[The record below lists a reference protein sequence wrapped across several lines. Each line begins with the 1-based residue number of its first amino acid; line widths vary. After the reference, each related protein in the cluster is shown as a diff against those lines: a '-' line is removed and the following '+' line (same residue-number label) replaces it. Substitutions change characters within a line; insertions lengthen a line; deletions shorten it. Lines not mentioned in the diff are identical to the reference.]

1 MIELRVLGPVHLL
14 VDGGP
19 APPELLWRKN
29 LALLA
34 FLALAER
41 PVRREQLVEMLWP
54 DRPEA
59 PARHSLNEAL
69 RQVRRVAGTS
79 GVETIQDRISLAP
92 GTVSLDL
99 TRFTEAERAGRW
111 AEAAAVVVGPF
122 LEGFSVPDAS
132 GFEDWLAAERL
143 RWTQR
148 STLVLTR
155 HAEEL
160 YRDGRLEEA
169 LEVGKRAMQIAP
181 HAEGAL
187 AIAVRVLAL
196 MGDRPGAIR
205 LYSGHVESMREALGI
220 PPGRG
225 LVALIERV
233 RADRLAGPAVRPS
246 SQGTLAPPLVGR
258 AAPLR
263 RLASLAARV
272 GERQAIGI
280 GLVLGDMGSGRTRLL
295 DEAAGRMRLEGWS
308 VIHASSVPGDRIG
321 AWGVLLALA
330 RQAIALPGV
339 AGARAEAVRTFVE
352 RLDNWANEFPGL
364 PAGPSLDLEPALR
377 DVLAATL
384 AEGPVAVALDD
395 AHWMDPESL
404 RAISLWTRELA
415 DQPLLV
421 LLAANTAEIPEEL
434 DYLRSR
440 LGRDLDG
447 EVITLG
453 PLAPVEIEALVRAQ
467 VPAWG
472 PLEVERL
479 VRRVATD
486 SAGIPLLVTLLL
498 EAVSDG
504 LEPEGTAWPSEL
516 QTLDQ
521 SLPGDLPDGVVAA
534 LRVRYRRLDLDAQ
547 TLLTVLGV
555 VDGRVT
561 ESELATL
568 ADQPLD
574 RVRVVLDLLER
585 SHWVHGD
592 SRGYAIAGR
601 LVRDVLARDMVTP
614 GQRRR
619 LLARRGSPPT

>member
-54 DRPEA
+54 DKPEA

-69 RQVRRVAGTS
+69 RQVRRVAGAS
-79 GVETIQDRISLAP
+79 GLDTTQDRVRLAP
-92 GTVSLDL
+92 GVVRLDL
-99 TRFTEAERAGRW
+99 TRFTEAESAGRW
-111 AEAAAVVVGPF
+111 AEASAAVVGPF

-132 GFEDWLAAERL
+132 AFEDWLAAERL
-143 RWTQR
+143 QWTHR

-160 YRDGRLEEA
+160 YRDGRLAEA
-169 LEVGKRAMQIAP
+169 LDVGKRVLQIAP

-187 AIAVRVLAL
+187 AIAVRALAL
-196 MGDRPGAIR
+196 MGDRPGAIQ
-205 LYSGHVESMREALGI
+205 LYSGHAGSMRETLGI
-220 PPGRG
+220 APGRA
-225 LVALIERV
+225 LEALIERV

-246 SQGTLAPPLVGR
+246 SEGGLAPPLVGR
-258 AAPLR
+258 AVPLR
-263 RLASLAARV
+263 RIASLGTRV
-272 GERQAIGI
+272 GERRAIGF

-295 DEAAGRMRLEGWS
+295 EEATGRLRLEGWS
-308 VIHASSVPGDRIG
+308 VIHASAVPGDRAG

-330 RQAIALPGV
+330 RQAATLPGV
-339 AGARAEAVRTFVE
+339 AGARVEAVRTFVD

-364 PAGPSLDLEPALR
+364 PAGPGLDLEPALR

-384 AEGPVAVALDD
+384 AENPVAVALDD
-395 AHWMDPESL
+395 AHWMDAESL

-421 LLAANTAEIPEEL
+421 LLAANTAELPEEL

-453 PLAPVEIEALVRAQ
+453 PLTTVEIEALVRAQ

-479 VRRVATD
+479 VRRLATD

-498 EAVSDG
+498 EAVSEG

-516 QTLDQ
+516 HTLDQ
-521 SLPGDLPDGVVAA
+521 SLPGDLPDGIVAA
-534 LRVRYRRLDLDAQ
+534 LRVRYRRLDPDAQ
-547 TLLTVLGV
+547 ALLAVLGV

-561 ESELATL
+561 ETDLAAL

-574 RVRVVLDLLER
+574 RVRVALDLLER
-585 SHWVHGD
+585 ARWVNGD
-592 SRGYAIAGR
+592 SRGYAIVGR

-619 LLARRGSPPT
+619 LLARRGSPAT